1 MARSAGNSLAVLRS
15 VLASDAS
22 LLLFIAI
29 DLGAG
34 RQVRLVR
41 DTRHWTAAGA
51 VWQRAEILAEFP
63 AESADGGVDSVTLK
77 LGNLAGVAT
86 PTALR
91 GELSGRVV
99 TMSMARSDDL
109 SAFDPALTW
118 VLESTTVSVDAAS
131 LVITCGQLGAGDVL
145 PKEVYTRAQFPQ
157 LGSPT

>member
-41 DTRHWTAAGA
+41 DTRHWTAAGS

-77 LGNLAGVAT
+77 LGNL
-86 PTALR
+86 
-91 GELSGRVV
+91 
-99 TMSMARSDDL
+99 
-109 SAFDPALTW
+109 
-118 VLESTTVSVDAAS
+118 
-131 LVITCGQLGAGDVL
+131 
-145 PKEVYTRAQFPQ
+145 
-157 LGSPT
+157 

>member
-1 MARSAGNSLAVLRS
+1 
-15 VLASDAS
+15 
-22 LLLFIAI
+22 
-29 DLGAG
+29 
-34 RQVRLVR
+34 
-41 DTRHWTAAGA
+41 